1 MLRPALFALLCAAL
15 TGCGAIDALNSASA
29 PARGFELRLPA
40 EMPRAASASRRHVT
54 VEVPET
60 SGALATDGMLMRT
73 SGVEAAFLPGAQWTD
88 DLPLMVQTL
97 LLRGL
102 AASEGYAFVGRE
114 PLGLSGDYAILT
126 ELVDFQGAA
135 SRPAAEGDS
144 PHVTAQVGLQI
155 RVIRESD
162 ARVIG
167 NRRFSREV
175 PAAGDDAAQL
185 AEALDQAMAALLPE
199 ITAWIMGRTGLRAA
213 R

>member
-60 SGALATDGMLMRT
+60 SGALATDGMLIRT

-114 PLGLSGDYAILT
+114 PLGLSGDYVILT

-135 SRPAAEGDS
+135 RPAAESDA
-144 PHVTAQVGLQI
+144 PHVTAQVSLQI
-155 RVIRESD
+155 RVVREAD

-185 AEALDQAMAALLPE
+185 AEAMDQAMAALLPE
-199 ITAWIMGRTGLRAA
+199 ITAWIMGRTGLRAV